1 MDKNHLRFFTLDS
14 IRRMLGEAGFEVKD
28 IGKRLSGAPWLKLM
42 NRLLG
47 SQLADFLV
55 RQYIVVGIKR

>member
-1 MDKNHLRFFTLDS
+1 
-14 IRRMLGEAGFEVKD
+14 MLEEVGFEIKD
-28 IGKRLSGAPWLKLM
+28 IVKRLSGAPWLKLM